1 MRLKKI
7 QEALKT
13 KNIIFTYT
21 EEDNCG
27 SLDFQ
32 FRGLRYHIWEFVDGD
47 IWGVET
53 NVYHAGKSEDITGDY
68 EKEISELILS
78 WYFCSGQRL
87 WKSKKCIVTKKQIRF
102 KLDISQKVSG
112 LSRICF

>member
-32 FRGLRYHIWEFVDGD
+32 FRGLRYHIWEFVEGD

-78 WYFCSGQRL
+78 WPDMAIPG
-87 WKSKKCIVTKKQIRF
+87 
-102 KLDISQKVSG
+102 
-112 LSRICF
+112 